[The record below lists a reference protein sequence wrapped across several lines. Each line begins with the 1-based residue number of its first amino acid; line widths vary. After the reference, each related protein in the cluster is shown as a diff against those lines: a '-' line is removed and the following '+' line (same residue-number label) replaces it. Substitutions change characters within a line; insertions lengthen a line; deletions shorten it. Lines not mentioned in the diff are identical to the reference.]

1 MSELVIPF
9 LLFFREGEIQT
20 MATRVK
26 LMRQELNRRLKALGC
41 PGNWDHIISQRG
53 MFSYTGLNG
62 N

>member
-1 MSELVIPF
+1 
-9 LLFFREGEIQT
+9 